1 VPREGRQDTLGSEQL
16 DQLIAQTCRRSIRKL
31 IERSIKT
38 RLGGQRGNVGFLRK
52 DAASAAPPPRCP
64 SYGRLSVDML
74 DIILGSTVPVFFV
87 MAVGYLAG
95 WTRDID
101 NHHVAELN
109 ALVMDFAL
117 PAALFVGM
125 VRTPR
130 AQLLQQRALMVVLVV
145 AMLVIYGLAFLLQTR
160 VFKSDSREAA
170 VMSLTTAFPNLASA
184 GLPVISSVFGA
195 GHTVSVGISIAVGAI
210 VLSPVT
216 LVILESGEKTAQD
229 FPAVRRIVQAIGK
242 SMLKPV
248 VIAPIAGMVLALCDV
263 EVPSLL
269 DNSLMLIGIGAGG
282 VALFLTGLI
291 LSSQSF
297 RPSGSVVS
305 ATLLKNAVQ
314 PLLAAALVPA
324 LVASPMIGRE
334 AIMLC
339 AVPAGF
345 FGILFG
351 LRYGVVSPEAGSA
364 LIASSI
370 LSGATIPAAILLTSG
385 PR

>member
-1 VPREGRQDTLGSEQL
+1 
-16 DQLIAQTCRRSIRKL
+16 
-31 IERSIKT
+31 
-38 RLGGQRGNVGFLRK
+38 
-52 DAASAAPPPRCP
+52 
-64 SYGRLSVDML
+64 ML
-74 DIILGSTVPVFFV
+74 DTILGSTVPVFFV

-117 PAALFVGM
+117 PASLFVAM

-130 AQLLQQRALMVVLVV
+130 AQLLQQRALMIVLVV
-145 AMLVIYGLAFLLQTR
+145 AMLAIYGLVFLLQTR

-170 VMSLTTAFPNLASA
+170 VMSLTVAFPNLASA
-184 GLPVISSVFGA
+184 GLPLVSSVFGA

-216 LVILESGEKTAQD
+216 LVIFETGEKAAQD
-229 FPAVRRIVQAIGK
+229 VPAVRRIIRAVGK
-242 SMLKPV
+242 SVLKAV
-248 VIAPIAGMVLALCDV
+248 VIAPIAGMVLTLCDV
-263 EVPSLL
+263 EVPRLL

-297 RPSGSVVS
+297 RPSGSVAS
-305 ATLLKNAVQ
+305 ATLLKNGVQ
-314 PLLAAALVPA
+314 PLLAAAV
-324 LVASPMIGRE
+324 VAVLATSPMIGRE
-334 AIMLC
+334 AIILC
-339 AVPAGF
+339 AVPCGF

-351 LRYGVVSPEAGSA
+351 LRYGVVSQEAGST

-385 PR
+385 TR